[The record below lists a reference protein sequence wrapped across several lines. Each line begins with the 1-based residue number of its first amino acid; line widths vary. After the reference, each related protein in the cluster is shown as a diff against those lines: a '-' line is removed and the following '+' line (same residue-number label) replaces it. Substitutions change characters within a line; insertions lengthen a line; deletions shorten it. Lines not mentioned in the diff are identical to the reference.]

1 MTKNKIFLIIGV
13 LILLIGIP
21 AAILV
26 LKQQTVFRLGAQT
39 VNKPENIQI
48 INITEKTATITWT
61 TPKATQGVINYGVS
75 PTNLTLV
82 QLENSPAINH
92 QVNLINLLPATTYF
106 FTIKIGNQ
114 TFDNNG
120 QPFTFTTKSALP
132 SSTPTPIPTSIPKPT
147 ISPSS
152 PSSPASSLTEKDFQS
167 AIGTNNPTYDLN
179 KDGIVNTAD
188 LLLFRQQQNK

>member
-1 MTKNKIFLIIGV
+1 MAKGKIFLIIGV
-13 LILLIGIP
+13 LILLIGVP
-21 AAILV
+21 AAILL
-26 LKQQTVFRLGAQT
+26 LKQQAVFRLGAKT

-48 INITEKTATITWT
+48 INITEKGVTITWT
-61 TPKATQGVINYGVS
+61 TSKATQGIINYGIS
-75 PTNLTLV
+75 PNNLTLV
-82 QLENSPAINH
+82 QPEKSPAINH

-132 SSTPTPIPTSIPKPT
+132 SPTLTPIPKPT
-147 ISPSS
+147 ISPSL
-152 PSSPASSLTEKDFQS
+152 PSSPSSSLTEKDFQA
-167 AIGTNNPTYDLN
+167 AIGTNNPAYDLN